1 MMSIWMRMDNGHED
15 EDEDGQEDD
24 DEGGH
29 EDEDGH

>member
-1 MMSIWMRMDNGHED
+1 MSIWMRMDNGDED
-15 EDEDGQEDD
+15 EDEGGQEDD

>member
-1 MMSIWMRMDNGHED
+1 MSIWMRMDNGHED